1 MVLTLKKWFKSSF
14 DFFTFFGFG
23 FDLFLFAS
31 VFFSIMLPIK
41 NLHLSLILNCS
52 TFSETNLK
60 TASSGLVSR
69 RRNDCLFLYFAIV
82 IKSCL
87 HEELR
92 REVISLTSPDLRNS
106 VVSCIQSVQCR
117 SSWYKRDI
125 LTTAEWWRKQ
135 RLRYLYGSIETSGST
150 CNLHEYVGS
159 EKINYNRRCW
169 NKVIPGRT
177 EIVIWSKS
185 EIDNWYN
192 NF

>member
-1 MVLTLKKWFKSSF
+1 
-14 DFFTFFGFG
+14 
-23 FDLFLFAS
+23 
-31 VFFSIMLPIK
+31 MLPIK

-106 VVSCIQSVQCR
+106 VVSCIQSIQCR
-117 SSWYKRDI
+117 SSWYIDTGAIFRQHPSDQGNKGSAI
-125 LTTAEWWRKQ
+125 YIEVS
-135 RLRYLYGSIETSGST
+135 RLVVQLAICIRTYDLRI
-150 CNLHEYVGS
+150 
-159 EKINYNRRCW
+159 YNRRCW
-169 NKVIPGRT
+169 NKVTPGRT
-177 EIVIWSKS
+177 ETGIWSKS
-185 EIDNWYN
+185 EHDWQLV
-192 NF
+192 